1 MGLRVLDVL
10 IVLGQNLSDDLM
22 SALLIIK
29 CLSEVM
35 ELEIGVSDGLIALS
49 NLDVVLTKEVDVSI

>member
-1 MGLRVLDVL
+1 M

-29 CLSEVM
+29 GLSEVM

-49 NLDVVLTKEVDVSI
+49 NLDVVLSKEINVSI